1 MFIIVSR
8 GCDAVE
14 RLGVSLGRGT
24 QRPRTRLGARRTQLR
39 ITHLEVK
46 WLWDEITALAEKLG
60 GDTSVM
66 FFGASPPR
74 G

>member
-1 MFIIVSR
+1 
-8 GCDAVE
+8 
-14 RLGVSLGRGT
+14 
-24 QRPRTRLGARRTQLR
+24 
-39 ITHLEVK
+39 
-46 WLWDEITALAEKLG
+46 LWDEITALAEKLG